1 MSTTEFWN
9 LLVSSTATIL
19 SAVAIFLSVI
29 LWYRQRI
36 HETYDVFDATYLDI
50 LKIAIKNPQFRN
62 PKLTRN
68 YYSSFSDNDRI
79 KYETYAFICWN
90 FCETIFDKGD
100 KELMKT
106 WSVVIDTEN
115 KIHRNWFDAEENFDK
130 FKDTFRAYIK
140 SNYPAQ

>member
-1 MSTTEFWN
+1 MSTTEFWT

-36 HETYDVFDATYLDI
+36 HETYNVFDATYLDI
-50 LKIAIKNPQFRN
+50 LKIAIKNPHFRN
-62 PKLTRN
+62 PKVTK
-68 YYSSFSDNDRI
+68 YYSSAFSDNDRI

-106 WSVVIDTEN
+106 WAIVIETEN
-115 KIHRNWFDAEENFDK
+115 KIHRNWFDAEENINK
-130 FKDTFRAYIK
+130 FKDNFKAYITN
-140 SNYPAQ
+140 NYPAQ